1 MRRRP
6 GRPAQLAVVAAVL
19 ALAACSGG
27 SQASSPSTS
36 PAATS
41 SAATTT
47 TDTAAPDP
55 TAAGASGAPTASTG
69 AARKP
74 SKLLVVV
81 LENHAPDS
89 VEREM
94 PTLTA
99 LGRQYG
105 RATQYYALTHP
116 SLGNYL
122 AIAGGTTFSVEDDG
136 GPAKH
141 PLSGGSVFG
150 QAIAG
155 RSSAK
160 TYAESMP
167 RSCDDSND
175 GDYAVKHNPWVYFPS
190 ERVACQRDDVP
201 SGAPSSGALHDDL
214 VAGRMPNFALLIPDL
229 CSDAHDCDLA
239 TSDRWLAPW
248 LQLVRSSPDWKA
260 GRLAVFVTFDEDDH
274 TAGNRIT
281 GVLAYPTLH
290 AAEVTKRLDHR
301 DLSASASLLLGGR
314 PLREA
319 AGRAGLL
326 AAFGLA

>member
-1 MRRRP
+1 
-6 GRPAQLAVVAAVL
+6 VAAALL
-19 ALAACSGG
+19 ALAGCSGG
-27 SQASSPSTS
+27 SQAAKPSTS
-36 PAATS
+36 RAEPSSAVTAATGS
-41 SAATTT
+41 TPSTGATTATPST
-47 TDTAAPDP
+47 T
-55 TAAGASGAPTASTG
+55 STG

-122 AIAGGTTFSVEDDG
+122 AIAGGTTFGVEDDA
-136 GPAKH
+136 GPGRH
-141 PLSGGSVFG
+141 PLAGGSVFG
-150 QAIAG
+150 QAVAG

-167 RSCDDSND
+167 RSCADSND
-175 GDYAVKHNPWVYFPS
+175 GNYAVKHNPWVYFPG
-190 ERVACQRDDVP
+190 ERALCERDDVP
-201 SGAPSSGALHDDL
+201 SGTPSSGALHDDL
-214 VAGRMPNFALLIPDL
+214 VAGSVPNFALLIPDL
-229 CSDAHDCDLA
+229 CNDAHDCELA
-239 TSDRWLAPW
+239 TSDSWLAPW
-248 LQLVRSSPDWKA
+248 LRLVRSSPDWTA

-290 AAEVTKRLDHR
+290 AVQVTAHLDHR

-319 AGRAGLL
+319 AGRPGLL